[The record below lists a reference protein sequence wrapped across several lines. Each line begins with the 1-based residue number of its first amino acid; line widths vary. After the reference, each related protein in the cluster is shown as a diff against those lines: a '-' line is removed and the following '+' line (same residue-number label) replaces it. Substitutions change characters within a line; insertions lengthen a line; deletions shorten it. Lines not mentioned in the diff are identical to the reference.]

1 MNAIGQRVH
10 NTRGQMTVELV
21 VALPVLIIVAVIAM
35 NALEFFSL
43 CASFDRAAHNAVRVQ
58 AVSPAYGQ
66 DASQSC
72 ALVEQSLQSRY
83 AQEGHIDIEVRSSQI
98 EGGLCEFMATA
109 RFHPTLF
116 GLGLRSEVLGVQLPP
131 LVHETRAV
139 VDCYKPGV
147 IA

>member
-1 MNAIGQRVH
+1 MRRQVCNSA
-10 NTRGQMTVELV
+10 GQMTVELV
-21 VALPVLIIVAVIAM
+21 VILPVLIIVAVIAM
-35 NALEFFSL
+35 NALEFFSF
-43 CASFDRAAHNAVRVQ
+43 CASFDRTAHNAVRVQ
-58 AVSPAYGQ
+58 AISPAYGQ

-83 AQEGHIDIEVRSSQI
+83 SEDGHIDIEVASNPI
-98 EGGLCEFMATA
+98 EGGLQEFTATA

-116 GLGLRSEVLGVQLPP
+116 GLALRGEVFGVSLPP
-131 LVHETRAV
+131 LTHEARAV